1 MKRAFNYDGH
11 YFKSIRD
18 FTTKYDLPYQQTLKY
33 LKAGYTLEQILN
45 GEVDTQSNTWMIEVS
60 YRGRTYPSLKAFC
73 NEHNLQYSRIY
84 SLLRQGLGIEE
95 ILQKEGLAISSCQ
108 NENFITDE
116 NGDYSIS
123 KMTKGI
129 KNVFENNPYCV
140 LGIPCNSTNIEALEI
155 RDKLEKLN
163 RLGATDA
170 YRSGFDLKFIKRPDR
185 SLEHIQVILHNL
197 NKMEHRWM
205 WFLTSDFAISWQMK
219 EYFSRCNPESF
230 DYDTF
235 LACYYNVLIT
245 DSAFTD
251 KYRWI
256 TIFRI
261 LNWFSE
267 LSDVELFHYLTDRIS
282 DEEKRKYNY
291 RMIVNS
297 FRENIK
303 KPLIECIN
311 DANGQSLLSIVLLIE
326 KRHGRIENELKNHSN
341 SIVLQWADRS
351 LSELNNLVDAIG
363 AKKSSANS
371 EEVRAVY
378 THLNKLGKNDF
389 KTAENIAL
397 KMDSMYSEMLMR
409 RFVKPVYNG
418 TNILIENGHKK
429 EACRFDSMIYIY
441 CNDFEKDQIKKIYP
455 IEWLHI
461 PDSEFTVEEC
471 RSVALKFEE
480 ACDWTNRFKWMMK
493 AASKGDAESQN
504 DIGVYYEY
512 GNGVAKNDKE
522 AVKWY
527 KKASQ
532 GGSIVALDNLASLYF
547 SSPDFLIWDSEK
559 AKACWIKAFI
569 LDIEGGYDEKL
580 DRYFPGWRHMPHS
593 LLEFSEQESPEI
605 IQDLAER
612 EITSA
617 QYCLGVFLYKGINGF
632 GLDRDRAR
640 RWMLKAAV
648 YDHPKAV
655 SDLKTYYGIDIN
667 VVITARSMFDL
678 GYTYSGKTGSQN
690 EDLRFYW
697 YYKSVI
703 NGFKSGYNNLGVCYD
718 LGTGVEKDYKKANEY
733 YLLAI
738 EYENNTGALGNYG
751 VNLYLGHGVD
761 KDEALAKKY
770 LLKAKEAGNSY
781 ADTFLKEH
789 FGISDSQLIEDI
801 ENHEDSDYA
810 FANDE
815 FEDVEIYDKNGLRIE
830 FGGFTVNDEGVFI
843 LIWTKN
849 TSNEKFNIW
858 LNNIVID
865 DELEQKY
872 IKVTKS
878 LPKAS
883 WVLNNVHLE
892 KVDTDTYY
900 DIEFTVEIDDI
911 RNNVLDF
918 AKRVNVYIDFSE
930 KEIDVSLR
938 EHMEFIN
945 RAEDEEDEPD
955 NSEETVGEEE
965 IDDEYDI
972 EDDDL
977 LYIPGSLCK
986 KNKSQNGLEL
996 YFTVLP
1002 SEYIRDKLIDHG
1014 WQWYEQK
1021 HCWCVSENSERIR
1034 LAKKITG
1041 REVKG

>member
-11 YFKSIRD
+11 YFKSIRE

-33 LKAGYTLEQILN
+33 LKAGYTLEQILD
-45 GEVDTQSNTWMIEVS
+45 GEVNTQSNTWTIEVS

-73 NEHNLQYSRIY
+73 HEHNLQYSRIY

-95 ILQKEGLAISSCQ
+95 ILQKEGLVISFGQ
-108 NENFITDE
+108 NGNYLTDE
-116 NGDYSIS
+116 NGDYSIAN
-123 KMTKGI
+123 MTKGI

-140 LGIPCNSTNIEALEI
+140 LGISCNSTNIEAFAI

-163 RLGATDA
+163 RLGAADA
-170 YRSGFDLKFIKRPDR
+170 YRSEFDLKSIDRPDR
-185 SLEHIQVILHNL
+185 SLGHIQVILHNL
-197 NKMEHRWM
+197 NKMEYRWM
-205 WFLTSDFAISWQMK
+205 WFLTSDFATVWQMNK
-219 EYFSRCNPESF
+219 RFSRCNPESF
-230 DYDTF
+230 DYDSF

-245 DSAFTD
+245 NPTFTD
-251 KYRWI
+251 KYRWN
-256 TIFRI
+256 TIFKI

-267 LSDVELFHYLTDRIS
+267 LSDVELFHYLTGRIS
-282 DEEKRKYNY
+282 NEEKRKYNY
-291 RMIVNS
+291 HMIVNS

-303 KPLIECIN
+303 KPLIEGIN
-311 DANGQSLLSIVLLIE
+311 DANGQSLLSIVSLIE
-326 KRHGRIENELKNHSN
+326 KRHGRIENELKNQVN
-341 SIVLQWADRS
+341 SLVIKWVDRS
-351 LSELNNLVDAIG
+351 LSDLNNLIEAIES
-363 AKKSSANS
+363 KKSSANL
-371 EEVRAVY
+371 EEMRTVY
-378 THLNKLGKNDF
+378 RHLVMLGQHDF
-389 KTAENIAL
+389 KTAEKISVKL
-397 KMDSMYSEMLMR
+397 DSIYSEMLMR
-409 RFVKPVYNG
+409 RFVAPFYNG
-418 TNILIENGHKK
+418 TNILIVNGRKK

-441 CNDFEKDQIKKIYP
+441 CNDFEKAEIKKVYP
-455 IEWLHI
+455 IEWLQI

-471 RSVALKFEE
+471 RSVASKFEE
-480 ACDWTNRFKWMMK
+480 SGDWTNRFIWMMK

-512 GNGVAKNDKE
+512 GSGVDVNVKE

-527 KKASQ
+527 TKASQ
-532 GGSIVALDNLASLYF
+532 GGSIVALDNLASIYL
-547 SSPDFLIWDSEK
+547 SARDFQIRDSEK
-559 AKACWIKAFI
+559 AKTCWIKAFM

-580 DRYFPGWRHMPHS
+580 DSHFSGWKHMPHS
-593 LLEFSEQESPEI
+593 LLEFSEQESPEMI
-605 IQDLAER
+605 HELAER

-617 QYCLGVFLYKGINGF
+617 QYWLGVFLYKGINGF
-632 GLDRDRAR
+632 ELDRERAR

-667 VVITARSMFDL
+667 AVITSRAMFDL

-690 EDLRFYW
+690 QDLSFYW

-718 LGTGVEKDYKKANEY
+718 LGTGVDKDYKKANEY
-733 YLLAI
+733 YLRAI
-738 EYENNTGALGNYG
+738 EYENNVGALGNYG

-761 KDEALAKKY
+761 KDEDLAKKY

-781 ADTFLKEH
+781 AGTFLEEH
-789 FGISDSQLIEDI
+789 FGISDSQLIKDVEDN
-801 ENHEDSDYA
+801 EESDYA

-849 TSNEKFNIW
+849 TSSEKFNIW
-858 LNNIVID
+858 LNNIEID
-865 DELEQKY
+865 YVLEKKY
-872 IKVTKS
+872 IDVTTS
-878 LPKAS
+878 LPEGS

-900 DIEFTVEIDDI
+900 VIEFTVEIDDI
-911 RNNVLDF
+911 HNNVLAF
-918 AKRVNVYIDFSE
+918 SKRVNTYIDFSK
-930 KEIDVSLR
+930 KEINVSLC
-938 EHMEFIN
+938 EHMEFIY

-955 NSEETVGEEE
+955 NKEEV
-965 IDDEYDI
+965 DDEYDI

-996 YFTVLP
+996 YFTISP
-1002 SEYIRDKLIDHG
+1002 SDYIKNKLIDHG

-1021 HCWCVSENSERIR
+1021 HCWCVSESTERIR